1 MTVESTSRMGLPI
14 RVDELRRRDHV
25 VFLGNVVEIL
35 DVHGHP
41 DFATA
46 LQVMVRRMPEGK
58 PASALL
64 PKGHMV
70 IGLYLPRLVPMHC
83 AVCIGAVTVEAD
95 LALGTPRQ
103 ATCRRC
109 ASPLLE
115 GTVLM
120 PPVQPRRLT

>member
-1 MTVESTSRMGLPI
+1 MGLPI

-120 PPVQPRRLT
+120 PPVQPRKLT